1 VLCFPAAGL
10 RPNGPPREGDL
21 QRQKVPAGPGLIYD
35 FRIVPDVVSDVVSD
49 IVPN

>member
-1 VLCFPAAGL
+1 MDRRARGTY
-10 RPNGPPREGDL
+10 RE
-21 QRQKVPAGPGLIYD
+21 KVPAGPGLIYD